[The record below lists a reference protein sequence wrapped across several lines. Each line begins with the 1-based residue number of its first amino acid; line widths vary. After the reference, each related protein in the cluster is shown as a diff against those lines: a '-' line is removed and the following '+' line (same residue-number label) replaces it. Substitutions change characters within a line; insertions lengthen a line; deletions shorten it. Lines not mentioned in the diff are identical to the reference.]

1 MEYTDFLIKQTIS
14 YMMAD
19 GSDLLFFKF
28 LPALLI

>member
-19 GSDLLFFKF
+19 GSDFLFFKF

>member
-14 YMMAD
+14 YMMGD
-19 GSDLLFFKF
+19 GSDFLFKF